1 LLINKKKER
10 KIEIDKFYKKH
21 IKITI
26 NF

>member
-21 IKITI
+21 IKIKI